1 MYYNDM
7 VYGTVQIEQPVLLDL
22 MQSQAMRRL
31 HGVLQHGISG
41 LIGVTTPIT
50 RFQHS
55 VGVMLLVQQMGGN
68 LEEQIAAL
76 LHDVSHT
83 AFSHVVDYVF
93 GGHDSQAYHEEI
105 KEPFL
110 AASDVPQLLEKHGY
124 DWHDFLDDEQYP
136 LLEQPS
142 PHLCADRLDYFLRD
156 SLGLS
161 LATPAH
167 IRFLLG
173 HLTTHE
179 GRIATDDVAA
189 ARWLGYTFMAADE
202 ASWANFQE
210 VGLYEL
216 TARAIRRALDIGAL
230 QEKDLWGVD
239 RVVWKQLQA
248 IPDPDLQE
256 LLQLISPQTRFVWD
270 EEHPT
275 FVISTK
281 LRSVDPDVVT
291 DDGQTAPLSQLDF
304 QFARQRRRYHAGK
317 EGPWPMRV
325 LRRSEEGEG
334 SPAEPETD
342 SPSHEDGRS

>member
-1 MYYNDM
+1 MYYNDI
-7 VYGTVQIEQPVLLDL
+7 VYGTVQIEQPVLLEL
-22 MQSQAMRRL
+22 MQSKAMRRL

-41 LIGVTTPIT
+41 LIGVTEPIT

-55 VGVMLLVQQMGGN
+55 VGVMLLVRQMGGS

-76 LHDVSHT
+76 LHDISHT

-105 KEPFL
+105 KEQFL
-110 AASDVPQLLEKHGY
+110 AASDVPELLGKHGY
-124 DWHDFLDDEQYP
+124 EWRDFVDDEQFP

-142 PHLCADRLDYFLRD
+142 PRLCADRLDYFLRD

-173 HLTTHE
+173 HLTTHQ
-179 GRIATDDVAA
+179 GHIATDDITA

-202 ASWANFQE
+202 ASWANFRE

-216 TARAIRRALDIGAL
+216 TAQAIRRALELGAL
-230 QEKDLWGVD
+230 EEKDLWGVD
-239 RVVWKQLQA
+239 QVVWKQLQS
-248 IPDPDLQE
+248 IPDRELQDL
-256 LLQLISPQTRFVWD
+256 LALISPETRFVWD
-270 EEHPT
+270 EENPT

-281 LRSVDPDVVT
+281 LRSVDPDVVM
-291 DDGQTAPLSQLDF
+291 DDGQAAPLSQLDAE
-304 QFARQRRRYHAGK
+304 FARQRRRYHAGK

-325 LRRSEEGEG
+325 LPGNAKG
-334 SPAEPETD
+334 SPREPEAD
-342 SPSHEDGRS
+342 SPADEDEQD